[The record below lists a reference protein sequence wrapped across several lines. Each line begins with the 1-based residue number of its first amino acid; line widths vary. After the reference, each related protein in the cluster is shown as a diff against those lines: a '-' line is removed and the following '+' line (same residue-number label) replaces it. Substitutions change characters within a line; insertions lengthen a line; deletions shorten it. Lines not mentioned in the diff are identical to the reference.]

1 MTWYNKIV
9 QDLSNIPDA
18 LEYYEGELIDAK
30 KDVKIKGI
38 LEKNSSELP
47 GVVEHRFNQLQEI
60 EAILQFLNMA
70 NQFLVYLQ
78 ILGSLH
84 NPILHFHHNLD

>member
-18 LEYYEGELIDAK
+18 LEYYEGELIPAK

-38 LEKNSSELP
+38 LERNSSELP

-60 EAILQFLNMA
+60 EAILQFLNIQLKKA
-70 NQFLVYLQ
+70 
-78 ILGSLH
+78 
-84 NPILHFHHNLD
+84 